1 MPTKKPEVKARKS
14 KSKKKHS
21 QKKILNT
28 YSYPEDLPQKE
39 RDILDNAVDVLKKH
53 NAEGDAVL
61 RWLSAILVKL
71 SKNKPGDSPNKY
83 LMYPVLKYPDMKE
96 FARHLEA
103 VQLLSDTIFLST
115 PNSKLIDTL
124 KQSLLGFIKTQHPE
138 TMKQVRA
145 IGKQNRTYFAN
156 SITDLDTLISLTRYH
171 LAELALKPKDKE
183 ETKKELLKKIFNTS
197 QLLATLI
204 ALRQI
209 QVIKEYQPED
219 KSSDMPVVYYFLL
232 GTYFASAIN
241 PFQTMHDEIQRLFV
255 HISSSDGMRK
265 RGELIEPLKEEAR
278 SIAENLYSQG
288 DRRMHDEMAQFIFDE
303 QKKSHAEIRGSLE
316 FSQADFIPPMTIA
329 GLCEAIRKDK
339 FKLKLNSPDNT
350 VDRLNELLHTLG
362 FYHSVEEVNRTISDS
377 LPEQYRYLIYATSVA
392 REEEKYHLLEPGEQD
407 RIVMLNRILLKTIYH
422 EKVPDLPKKDISKFY
437 TVNVV
442 RRAIS
447 DIALKYGRKR
457 GAHRIK

>member
-1 MPTKKPEVKARKS
+1 MPTKKPEAKARKS
-14 KSKKKHS
+14 KSKGKHS

-145 IGKQNRTYFAN
+145 IGKQNKTYFAN
-156 SITDLDTLISLTRYH
+156 SVTDLDTLISLTRYH
-171 LAELALKPKDKE
+171 LAELALKPEEKK
-183 ETKKELLKKIFNTS
+183 ETKKERVKKISNDS
-197 QLLATLI
+197 QLLAAFM

-219 KSSDMPVVYYFLL
+219 KSSDIPVAYYFLL
-232 GTYFASAIN
+232 GTYFASVIN
-241 PFQTMHDEIQRLFV
+241 PLQSMHDEIRRLFV
-255 HISSSDGMRK
+255 HISSSEGGRK
-265 RGELIEPLKEEAR
+265 RRERVEPLKEEAR
-278 SIAENLYSQG
+278 SIADNLYSQG
-288 DRRMHDEMAQFIFDE
+288 DRRMHNEMAQYIFEE

-316 FSQADFIPPMTIA
+316 FTKEDFIPPMTVT

-350 VDRLNELLHTLG
+350 VERLNELLRALG
-362 FYHSVEEVNRTISDS
+362 FYHSVEDVNRTISDS
-377 LPEQYRYLIYATSVA
+377 LPKQYRYLIYATSA
-392 REEEKYHLLEPGEQD
+392 SRGEINYQLLERGEQE
-407 RIVMLNRILLKTIYH
+407 RIVKLNRILLKTIYP
-422 EKVPDLPKKDISKFY
+422 EKVPDLPEKDISKYY

-442 RRAIS
+442 RKAIS
-447 DIALKYGRKR
+447 KIAFKYGRER
-457 GAHRIK
+457 GAH